1 MRSKELG
8 NKKKRLLARS
18 SLCLWHSGLWV
29 YFFLLLLKSCQTQ
42 YIQTLGRERG
52 LFLFLGGGRGKGEKS
67 PSYGTAFASL
77 PTLGGGRGVLLI
89 LVYGLFKTLSE
100 IGGGR
105 KKTFL
110 VGRERRAGGG
120 GDIGATFRNCCAFFF
135 VQKIWRFEKLFTPP
149 SLLEIPHNYLGFF
162 PPLLG
167 RIFFLLF
174 FAEEHSH

>member
-1 MRSKELG
+1 M
-8 NKKKRLLARS
+8 
-18 SLCLWHSGLWV
+18 
-29 YFFLLLLKSCQTQ
+29 
-42 YIQTLGRERG
+42 
-52 LFLFLGGGRGKGEKS
+52 GGGRGKGEKS

-120 GDIGATFRNCCAFFF
+120 GLWSHVSKLLRFFF
-135 VQKIWRFEKLFTPP
+135 RPKNM
-149 SLLEIPHNYLGFF
+149 EI
-162 PPLLG
+162 
-167 RIFFLLF
+167 
-174 FAEEHSH
+174 